1 MSFTQVVETVSGQT
15 MAELRRA
22 RDEAAADLVELRLD
36 GVEDLDVA
44 GALDGRKTSVI
55 VTCRPAWEGG
65 RFDGSEEERLE
76 ILVEAMRL
84 GADYVDLEFRADR
97 RRFASADRGRVVLSY
112 HDFDGMPDD
121 LVARVRAM
129 RAEPAGT
136 VKLAVTP
143 ARLTDCLALRD
154 AMRFDESHVAI
165 AMGPMGQ
172 VTRLCPWLFGS
183 RWTYGG
189 TIAPGQVT
197 ARELVESFRVQRA
210 SSLTA
215 IYAIG
220 GAPLAHSA
228 SPAMHNAAFAA
239 LGMDAVYV
247 PLETADGDEF
257 LAVADAIGVAGASIT
272 APLKPAMF
280 ERASTLDDLST
291 RTGAV
296 NTLRRGA
303 RGWDGRNF
311 DVAGFLSPFARQARS
326 LRDSRAVVLGAGGS
340 ARMACFAL
348 KQEGARV
355 SVAARQPARGRALAD
370 EIGVDVAPWPPSSDW
385 DLLVNTTPVG
395 TWPHV
400 DDAPVGR
407 DVVSGGTVYD
417 LIYNPRET
425 TLLKWAREAGAETID
440 GLEMLVG
447 QACLQF
453 AWWTGREA
461 PRDVM
466 EEAAE
471 RFISDRRERA
481 IASEP
486 RERSGA
492 SGPRERARRRPRG
505 RSPQD

>member
-1 MSFTQVVETVSGQT
+1 MTRTEVVQTVSGHT

-36 GVEDLDVA
+36 GVEDIDVA
-44 GALDGRKTSVI
+44 GALDGRTTPVI
-55 VTCRPAWEGG
+55 VTCRPTWEGG
-65 RFDGSEEERLE
+65 RFDGSEEARLE
-76 ILVEAMRL
+76 ILAQAIRL
-84 GADYVDLEFRADR
+84 GAEYVDVEFQADR
-97 RRFASADRGRVVLSY
+97 RRFASADRARLVLSF
-112 HDFDGMPDD
+112 HDFKGMPGD
-121 LVARVRAM
+121 LLNRVRAM
-129 RAEPAGT
+129 RAEQASI

-154 AMRFDESHVAI
+154 AMRFDEPHVAI
-165 AMGPMGQ
+165 AMGPLGQ
-172 VTRLCPWLFGS
+172 ITRLCPWLFGS

-197 ARELVESFRVQRA
+197 ARELVESFRIQRA

-239 LGMDAVYV
+239 LGMDAIYV
-247 PLETADGDEF
+247 PLETDDGDEF

-291 RTGAV
+291 QTGAV
-296 NTLRRGA
+296 NTLRRNP

-311 DVAGFLSPFARQARS
+311 DVAGFLSPFVGQARS
-326 LRDSRAVVLGAGGS
+326 LRDVRAVVLGAGGS
-340 ARMACFAL
+340 ARTACWAL

-355 SVAARQPARGRALAD
+355 AIAARQPARGRALAD
-370 EIGVDVAPWPPSSDW
+370 EIGVDVSSWPPSAGW

-395 TWPHV
+395 TWPCV
-400 DDAPVGR
+400 DEAPLER
-407 DVVSGGTVYD
+407 SAIAGGIVYD

-425 TLLKWAREAGAETID
+425 TLLKWAREAGAETIG
-440 GLEMLVG
+440 GLDMLVG

-453 AWWTGREA
+453 EWWTGREA
-461 PRDVM
+461 PAGVM
-466 EEAAE
+466 EAAADA
-471 RFISDRRERA
+471 FIRERNNR
-481 IASEP
+481 AS
-486 RERSGA
+486 
-492 SGPRERARRRPRG
+492 
-505 RSPQD
+505 